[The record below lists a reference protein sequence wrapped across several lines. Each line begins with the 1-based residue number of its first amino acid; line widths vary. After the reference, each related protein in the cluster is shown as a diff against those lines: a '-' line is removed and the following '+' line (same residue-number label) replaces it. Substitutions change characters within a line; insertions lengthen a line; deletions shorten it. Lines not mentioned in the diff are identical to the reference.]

1 MGQTE
6 PALAMRESSVVGKWM
21 EGVVRDYKSDAHTI
35 VTTAQRKH
43 PYCGVIMNEKQREV
57 MLIAQE
63 ECAEVVQ
70 AISKCFRFGFDDSY
84 ENETNQQRL
93 EKEVGDLMAMI
104 DLMVDNDI
112 VSRYNV
118 QIQSAAK
125 REKLKLWSSIF
136 KDDNS
141 FVN

>member
-1 MGQTE
+1 
-6 PALAMRESSVVGKWM
+6 
-21 EGVVRDYKSDAHTI
+21 
-35 VTTAQRKH
+35 
-43 PYCGVIMNEKQREV
+43 MNEKQKEV
-57 MLIAQE
+57 LMIAQE

-84 ENETNQQRL
+84 ENETNQRRL